1 MIRSAAP
8 LARRLATTSLPKRA
22 AIRTNPLPSLHHST
36 TTLPSSTPSH
46 ITTRFSS
53 SSRALSSILSREI
66 AEETE
71 AGSGT
76 NTMPPEL
83 EGLYNDMS
91 KNWNILQGLTGIGSS
106 NGATVRMFRKE
117 NASNGSKI
125 GIVFHCQDTEE
136 DNSFDEDMFND
147 DGGINGERDEEEEE
161 AGNAVRFAV
170 TVSKGGQTVVMQCR
184 AADELS
190 VEGVAV
196 REGDTES
203 ALVALAG
210 GEQLN
215 ASLYQGPEFTEL
227 AEDLQEAFHTYV
239 EKECGVDED
248 VTAFITMYA
257 DYREQEEY
265 VAWMKTANSVLG

>member
-1 MIRSAAP
+1 
-8 LARRLATTSLPKRA
+8 
-22 AIRTNPLPSLHHST
+22 
-36 TTLPSSTPSH
+36 
-46 ITTRFSS
+46 
-53 SSRALSSILSREI
+53 
-66 AEETE
+66 
-71 AGSGT
+71 
-76 NTMPPEL
+76 
-83 EGLYNDMS
+83 
-91 KNWNILQGLTGIGSS
+91 
-106 NGATVRMFRKE
+106 MFRKE

-136 DNSFDEDMFND
+136 DNSFDEDMFNE

-190 VEGVAV
+190 VESVAV

-215 ASLYQGPEFTEL
+215 ASLYQVGTF
-227 AEDLQEAFHTYV
+227 V
-239 EKECGVDED
+239 
-248 VTAFITMYA
+248 
-257 DYREQEEY
+257 
-265 VAWMKTANSVLG
+265 VLWLVQ

>member
-1 MIRSAAP
+1 
-8 LARRLATTSLPKRA
+8 
-22 AIRTNPLPSLHHST
+22 
-36 TTLPSSTPSH
+36 
-46 ITTRFSS
+46 
-53 SSRALSSILSREI
+53 
-66 AEETE
+66 
-71 AGSGT
+71 
-76 NTMPPEL
+76 MPPEL
-83 EGLYNDMS
+83 EELYNDMS

-136 DNSFDEDMFND
+136 DNSFDEDMFNE

-190 VEGVAV
+190 VESVAV

-215 ASLYQGPEFTEL
+215 ASLYQVGTF
-227 AEDLQEAFHTYV
+227 V
-239 EKECGVDED
+239 
-248 VTAFITMYA
+248 
-257 DYREQEEY
+257 
-265 VAWMKTANSVLG
+265 VLWLVQ